1 MKKIIFIAIF
11 INFSFAFNWNTIV
24 GIFKKTVNTLS
35 YTIEASGVNP
45 RVYEFDT
52 QGYPRMHCV
61 VIFRDNTNT
70 SPAMQ
75 CVETRPEYI
84 KMNEKLEK

>member
-1 MKKIIFIAIF
+1 MKKLIFTIIFAS
-11 INFSFAFNWNTIV
+11 FSFAFNWNTIV
-24 GIFKKTVNTLS
+24 GVFKKTVNTLS
-35 YTIEASGVNP
+35 YTIEASGINP

-61 VIFRDNTNT
+61 VIFRDDTRT

-84 KMNEKLEK
+84 KMNKQLTK